1 VIKSRIPPS
10 LHIIVLKSKTHP
22 SIHIIVIKYKTQ
34 KCGIQLT
41 SGKTDMFLLVTR
53 KWLKLSSI
61 LKMRIISNL

>member
-1 VIKSRIPPS
+1 M
-10 LHIIVLKSKTHP
+10 LKSKTHP